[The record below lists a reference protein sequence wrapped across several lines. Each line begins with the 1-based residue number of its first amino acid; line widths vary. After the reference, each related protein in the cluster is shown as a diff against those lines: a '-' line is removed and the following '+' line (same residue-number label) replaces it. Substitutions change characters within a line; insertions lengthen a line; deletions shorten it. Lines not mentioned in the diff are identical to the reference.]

1 MLDSIRQNAQS
12 WGVKLLFA
20 IIILVFVFW
29 GIGSFQGDRT
39 SVLVKVNDVPVLIKD
54 YSVVYERSLEE
65 LRQQNPNI
73 TPEELQAM
81 QFRQQVMWRIINRLL
96 LQQEAA
102 KLGVTVSPYELR
114 QAVARV
120 PAFQNEQGRFDPE
133 LYKQVVHA
141 QRSTLG
147 QFEDGFKEDLV
158 MAKLREYVTLPASVT
173 DAEARDLFSYLRDQR
188 VIDYILF
195 ERADYLK
202 KIKPTK
208 QEIQAF
214 YNENT
219 ALFKVPPR
227 IRIEYLL
234 FTPQALGKAVEVRD
248 EEVKAFY
255 DAYADRYFLEE
266 ERVKTEHI
274 LVKAEAAASPE
285 EDEKARVKATGLYQ
299 RLKKGESFS
308 KLAKAHSEGPSAPQG
323 GELGWITRGQTVPP
337 FEEVAFAL
345 KAGEISEPVRT
356 DFGWHVIRVVERQ
369 DARQVPFEEARE
381 QALTMVVEEKAG
393 EKVTGML
400 DDALDQALMGVA
412 LEDVAKDLGIELRD
426 SGLFSQD
433 QAPTG
438 LTPKDLE
445 TLFSTPTATLIDKP
459 LPVEGGYMVA
469 RVAEVQPESVSPLAV
484 VKEQVV
490 SQIKEVGAGELA
502 RKDAEALIAKL
513 KKGGKLSKKQSARLT
528 ETKPFGRQGYISGL
542 GMNQGL
548 VAAAFA
554 SDKVGQWLPVAYQV
568 SSGYAVAKLKES
580 ISQDEA
586 TWDKEKILWSGSISQ
601 GKKQDLFQAFV
612 MGIQGKAVVE
622 IVSPEVLNR

>member
-1 MLDSIRQNAQS
+1 MLDSIRKNAQS

-39 SVLVKVNDVPVLIKD
+39 SVLVKVNDAPILIKD
-54 YSVVYERSLEE
+54 FSVAYERSLEE
-65 LRQQNPNI
+65 LRQQNPNV
-73 TPEELQAM
+73 TVEELKAM
-81 QFRQQVMWRIINRLL
+81 QFRQQVMWRLINRLL

-102 KLGVTVSPYELR
+102 KLGVTVSPRELK
-114 QAVARV
+114 QAVTRV

-133 LYKQVVHA
+133 LYKQVVRY
-141 QRSTLG
+141 QRTSLG
-147 QFEDGFKEDLV
+147 QFEKGFKEDLV
-158 MAKLREYVTLPASVT
+158 LSKLREYVTLPASST
-173 DAEARDLFSYLRDQR
+173 EAEARDLFSYLRDQR

-202 KIKPTK
+202 KVKATE
-208 QEIQAF
+208 QEIQTF
-214 YNENT
+214 YNENS
-219 ALFKVPPR
+219 ALFQVPPR
-227 IRIEYLL
+227 VSIEYLL
-234 FTPQALGKAVEVRD
+234 FTPQSLGKAVEVRD

-266 ERVKTEHI
+266 ERVKIEHI
-274 LVKAEAAASPE
+274 LVKVEATASPE
-285 EDEKARVKATGLYQ
+285 EDERARVKAAGLYQ
-299 RLKKGESFS
+299 RLKKGESFK
-308 KLAKAHSEGPSAPQG
+308 KLAKAYSEGPSAAQG

-356 DFGWHVIRVVERQ
+356 DFGWHIIRVEERR
-369 DARQVPFEEARE
+369 DARQLPFEEARE

-393 EKVTGML
+393 EKITAML

-412 LEDVAKDLGIELRD
+412 LEDVARDLGIELRD

-433 QAPTG
+433 QAPAG
-438 LTPKDLE
+438 LGPKDLA
-445 TLFSTPTATLIDKP
+445 TLFSTPPATLIDKP
-459 LPVEGGYMVA
+459 LSVEGGYMLA
-469 RVAEVQPESVSPLAV
+469 RVTEVQPESVSPLAV
-484 VKEQVV
+484 VKAQVV
-490 SQIKEVGAGELA
+490 SQIKDIGAGELA

-528 ETKPFGRQGYISGL
+528 ETKPFGRQGFISGL

-548 VAAAFA
+548 VAAAFNIM
-554 SDKVGQWLPVAYQV
+554 KIGTWLPAAYQV
-568 SSGYAVAKLKES
+568 RSGYVVARLKDS
-580 ISQDEA
+580 ISQDQA
-586 TWDKEKILWSGSISQ
+586 TWDKEKALWSGSISQ

-622 IVSPEVLNR
+622 IVSPEVLER